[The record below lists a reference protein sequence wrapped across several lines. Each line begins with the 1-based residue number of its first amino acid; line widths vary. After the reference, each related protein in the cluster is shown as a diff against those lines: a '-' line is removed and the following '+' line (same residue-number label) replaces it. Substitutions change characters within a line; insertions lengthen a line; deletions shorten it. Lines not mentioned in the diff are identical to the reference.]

1 MFSRISCLSL
11 LFPVQGQ
18 PPHPQHP
25 KHLGPNRL
33 GCLVRFPQ
41 PKGTSD
47 VKDPRMKGLKEAM
60 KNAPQRINPRHDW
73 SKPWNSRCLCP
84 GCDSPVYHDGR
95 IYWSLCLKHLQEL
108 ELGPFFQRPPP
119 VED

>member
-1 MFSRISCLSL
+1 M
-11 LFPVQGQ
+11 
-18 PPHPQHP
+18 
-25 KHLGPNRL
+25 
-33 GCLVRFPQ
+33 
-41 PKGTSD
+41 
-47 VKDPRMKGLKEAM
+47 KDPRMKGLKEAM

-84 GCDSPVYHDGR
+84 GCDTPVYHDGR